1 MIGFKNS
8 KTLGWHLVRA
18 TYPIV
23 DEVRSKSCG
32 RNRSPCQLCNSTKD
46 TDSFKSKHFE
56 EVHHIT

>member
-1 MIGFKNS
+1 MIGFKNR

-32 RNRSPCQLCNSTKD
+32 RKRPPCQLCNSTKD